1 MSAASSQV
9 IRATPAR
16 DPLAFM
22 RIPWVDRIVGI
33 AAIVPFAWLAYS
45 SLKRFGLDV
54 PRIVLSISLLVF
66 MSAMVIRRSPQRVTA
81 NPWFWILT
89 VVESYWGVVAF
100 AWLNR
105 GRPIAPD
112 WISTSVGILGALLQL
127 WARISLG
134 RNIGLL
140 PALRSPVT
148 EGPYRYM
155 RHPIYTSL
163 CLGYVAVGLRS
174 YSLRNAVLVTLGIFW
189 FCLKSVAEGHYL
201 RSDAGY
207 SAYMQRVR
215 WRWLPGIA

>member
-1 MSAASSQV
+1 
-9 IRATPAR
+9 
-16 DPLAFM
+16 
-22 RIPWVDRIVGI
+22 
-33 AAIVPFAWLAYS
+33 
-45 SLKRFGLDV
+45 
-54 PRIVLSISLLVF
+54 
-66 MSAMVIRRSPQRVTA
+66 
-81 NPWFWILT
+81 
-89 VVESYWGVVAF
+89 
-100 AWLNR
+100 
-105 GRPIAPD
+105 
-112 WISTSVGILGALLQL
+112 L

-140 PALRSPVT
+140 PALRSLVT